1 MVIPSQEV
9 SRDTTNVCPI
19 IRFHVYRNLSH
30 FTIHD
35 RRPYEEIK
43 TRSICSTIQVTD
55 TIAKVYTRKELVF
68 LMTLITEFHEKF
80 YITEIK
86 QLLFH
91 LLNVRILGTHQC
103 GKELCEEFQ
112 RWSELHN
119 VLCGNDYIKRIISSF
134 SHQI

>member
-1 MVIPSQEV
+1 MEIFPPCPSSHHLLPYCKYLFCFCDKCTSMVIPSQEV

-68 LMTLITEFHEKF
+68 LMTLITESHVKF

-103 GKELCEEFQ
+103 GK
-112 RWSELHN
+112 
-119 VLCGNDYIKRIISSF
+119 
-134 SHQI
+134 